1 MSLPSPLLA
10 YGCQGFKEVLAVSI
24 IDEDVLPAVPTTHKG
39 VHENV
44 IFSPCPLVPPG

>member
-24 IDEDVLPAVPTTHKG
+24 IDEDVLPALPTTHKG
-39 VHENV
+39 VND
-44 IFSPCPLVPPG
+44 IAMF